1 MVTSV
6 SGENICEESVCLP
19 NPCQNGGACQLS
31 DDATGGYECSCR
43 DGYTGNDCSEDVNEC
58 LDSKCMDTIV
68 KTFYPLN
75 NTINNRDYA
84 CM

>member
-1 MVTSV
+1 MNDLTSTTVMVTGV

-58 LDSKCMDTIV
+58 LDSKS
-68 KTFYPLN
+68 L
-75 NTINNRDYA
+75 
-84 CM
+84 